1 MALRRNSKTL
11 ISNIML
17 RKQKIKCK
25 GFVMYYASVKI
36 WILIEM
42 LVPDSHK
49 LLREPGY
56 APHMSVS
63 LCFTLHMFHTFHT
76 LTLLWQMS
84 QIKNSICLP
93 LVLMEGRFKGSL
105 SDKQHA
111 LISALSV
118 ILWKHVV
125 HSMSFTYA
133 NINMTAAESSL
144 CSLRGALLNSWSFGC
159 VYTIFYPRETDVH

>member
-1 MALRRNSKTL
+1 MMFPKHLHRIISFHFLTFRRTSVVALRRNSKKL
-11 ISNIML
+11 ISIIML

-76 LTLLWQMS
+76 LTLLANVTDQ
-84 QIKNSICLP
+84 
-93 LVLMEGRFKGSL
+93 
-105 SDKQHA
+105 KQH
-111 LISALSV
+111 LSSPRPNGRKV
-118 ILWKHVV
+118 QKGHYLTNSTLWSQPYLLTSENMLFILWASH
-125 HSMSFTYA
+125 MQT
-133 NINMTAAESSL
+133 
-144 CSLRGALLNSWSFGC
+144 
-159 VYTIFYPRETDVH
+159 